1 MFEISRIE
9 GLLTFT
15 FWFFFLDILASECL
29 PLLITSLWVLYVS
42 TDKDYLS
49 DRWSSE
55 RFLEHLLKWIIISPL
70 NFFAESE
77 IKEKGL
83 KHEKYFVKNE
93 MRQQKNISFNFKVFF
108 KYMYIK
114 MIKKIIMT
122 YKDYYVQ
129 RLMLKLNPQQWFR
142 ADQINAQDYYV

>member
-1 MFEISRIE
+1 
-9 GLLTFT
+9 
-15 FWFFFLDILASECL
+15 
-29 PLLITSLWVLYVS
+29 
-42 TDKDYLS
+42 
-49 DRWSSE
+49 
-55 RFLEHLLKWIIISPL
+55 L